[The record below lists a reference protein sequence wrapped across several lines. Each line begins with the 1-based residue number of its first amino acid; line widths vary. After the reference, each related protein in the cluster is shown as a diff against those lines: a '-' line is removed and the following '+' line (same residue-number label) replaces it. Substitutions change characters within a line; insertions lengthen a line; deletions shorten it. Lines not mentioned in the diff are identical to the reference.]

1 MRMVSTN
8 SPTLTPG
15 EEYQVEFPTDNGLE
29 ISPVNEGDDDATDSD
44 ADPVSGRSQVVVLEP
59 GENNPTIDAGY
70 FELGSIGD
78 QVFLDDNQDGIQ
90 DEGEAGIEGVPVELL
105 DADGEVWPPCHNH
118 HGC

>member
-1 MRMVSTN
+1 MT
-8 SPTLTPG
+8 
-15 EEYQVEFPTDNGLE
+15 
-29 ISPVNEGDDDATDSD
+29 DDATDSD

-90 DEGEAGIEGVPVELL
+90 DEGEAGIEGRT
-105 DADGEVWPPCHNH
+105 GRTTRR
-118 HGC
+118 GR